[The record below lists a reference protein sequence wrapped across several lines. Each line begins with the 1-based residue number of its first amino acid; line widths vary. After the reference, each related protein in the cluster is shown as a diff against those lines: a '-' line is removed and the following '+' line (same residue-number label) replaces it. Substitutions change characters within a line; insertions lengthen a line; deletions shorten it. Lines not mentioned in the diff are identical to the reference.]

1 MDRRGKARSRPA
13 SRAPRTALRALLA
26 AVLAFGAGCSD
37 RPPRFADRPPVW
49 TVADDQPIPLP
60 RRTGVTEQLYY
71 SDAYVR
77 RVVVQGLDPTRL
89 PEASDINSFDEV
101 PSSSW
106 TRSLRASPDP
116 LAGYRRDGPPVLP
129 LQIRSKEKAAIT
141 GARVAVD
148 ARGLRY
154 ELEADLPGRPEMLT
168 ASAAITSR
176 LLWALGYFTP
186 EVWLVQRADGTRFAA
201 TRWPV
206 GIDLGPTPLLTTRP
220 DDANDV
226 APHPERRSLRVLGMV
241 AAWLGLGRLEPVMLR
256 DQYLGAAGQGHVR
269 HELVGWSG
277 ALGVAALR
285 SVVTEARDPD
295 RENSNFFYRLGTFG
309 LSPKP
314 PAPEAQ
320 TRWSS
325 LGQLGVW
332 VEPDDYTPSPPFE
345 PTDRLTSADAF
356 WFAKRLASLPDATL
370 EAALDAGALASP
382 RARATLGGWLRA
394 RRWQVVQ
401 RGFETVTP
409 LGVVAV
415 GARRGGTQ
423 TLVLRDE
430 AIAYAPELGAHTYY
444 EVAFVDLAGDEWSP
458 PIAVR
463 PNAATVAVPLPPV
476 PWGEGGALVVRIV
489 SWRDGADEPR
499 PVELHLR
506 QTGELVHLV
515 GVRH

>member
-1 MDRRGKARSRPA
+1 MDRRGNARSRP
-13 SRAPRTALRALLA
+13 SSTAPRAALRALLA
-26 AVLAFGAGCSD
+26 AALVVGVGCGY

-77 RVVVQGLDPTRL
+77 RVLVQALDPTRP
-89 PEASDINSFDEV
+89 PEASDVNSLDEV

-106 TRSLRASPDP
+106 TRSLRGSRDP
-116 LAGYRRDGPPVLP
+116 LAGYRRDGPPELP
-129 LQIRSKEKAAIT
+129 LQLQPAEKATIT

-154 ELEADLPGRPEMLT
+154 ELETDLSGRPEMLT
-168 ASAAITSR
+168 AAAAITSR

-186 EVWLVQRADGTRFAA
+186 EVWVVQQADGTRVAA

-206 GIDLGPTPLLTTRP
+206 GVDLGPTPLLRTRS

-226 APHPERRSLRVLGMV
+226 VPHLDRRSLRALGMV

-256 DQYLGAAGQGHVR
+256 DQYLGATGQGHVR

-285 SVVTEARDPD
+285 SVVAEANDPD
-295 RENSNFFYRLGTFG
+295 RESHNFFFRLGTFG

-320 TRWSS
+320 IRWPS
-325 LGQLGVW
+325 LGQLGPW
-332 VEPDDYTPSPPFE
+332 VVPDDYTPSPPFE
-345 PTDRLTSADAF
+345 PIDRLTPADAF
-356 WFAKRLASLPDATL
+356 WLAKRLASLPDATL
-370 EAALDAGALASP
+370 EAALDSGRLASP
-382 RARATLGGWLRA
+382 RARAALDGWLRA
-394 RRWQVVQ
+394 RRWQVVHG
-401 RGFETVTP
+401 GFEVATP
-409 LGVVAV
+409 LDVVGV
-415 GARRGGTQ
+415 GAARGGRPTI
-423 TLVLRDE
+423 VLRDE
-430 AIAYAPELGAHTYY
+430 AIAQQLELAAQTTY
-444 EVAFVDLAGDEWSP
+444 EVAFVDLEGAEWSP
-458 PIAVR
+458 PIVVR
-463 PNAATVAVPLPPV
+463 PNAATVVVPLPPV
-476 PWGEGGALVVRIV
+476 PWGEAGALVVRV
-489 SWRDGADEPR
+489 ASRRDGADEPR

-506 QTGELVHLV
+506 QTSDLVRLV